1 MRTRVS
7 IIAAAALSAL
17 ALTVATTAGAAT
29 NVHIASLSGS
39 AAYPAANGKVKSSV
53 DDGVRQVEGQLED
66 ANALAGKRV
75 TLLIRGKV
83 VDTATVNRLGNARF
97 AASGATIPNVVTGN
111 VARVETAAGAAVASG
126 RFS

>member
-1 MRTRVS
+1 MRTRIS

-17 ALTVATTAGAAT
+17 ALTVAATAGAAT

-75 TLLIRGKV
+75 TLLIRGKI
-83 VDTATVNRLGNARF
+83 VDTATVNRLGDARF
-97 AASGATIPNVVTGN
+97 AASGATIPSVAAGN
-111 VARVETAAGAAVASG
+111 VTRVETTAGALVASG
-126 RFS
+126 RFG

>member
-1 MRTRVS
+1 MRTRIS

-17 ALTVATTAGAAT
+17 ALTVAATAGAAT
-29 NVHIASLSGS
+29 NVHVASLSGS

-97 AASGATIPNVVTGN
+97 AASGATVPNVVAGN
-111 VARVETAAGAAVASG
+111 AARVETAAGAVVASG
-126 RFS
+126 RFG

>member
-1 MRTRVS
+1 MRTRIS
-7 IIAAAALSAL
+7 IIAAAALSVL
-17 ALTVATTAGAAT
+17 ALTVAATAGAAT
-29 NVHIASLSGS
+29 NVHTASLSGS

-97 AASGATIPNVVTGN
+97 AASGATIPNVAAGN
-111 VARVETAAGAAVASG
+111 VTRVETTAGALVASG
-126 RFS
+126 RFG

>member
-1 MRTRVS
+1 MRTRIS

-17 ALTVATTAGAAT
+17 ALTVAATAGAAT
-29 NVHIASLSGS
+29 NVHTASLSGS

-75 TLLIRGKV
+75 TLLIRGKI

-97 AASGATIPNVVTGN
+97 AASGATIPSVAAGN
-111 VARVETAAGAAVASG
+111 VTRVETTAGALVASG
-126 RFS
+126 RFG